1 MEPQKKYRTPDGLP
15 VDIAYFTITSEHLA
29 TRSKSLPK
37 RELKVLLIQRDP
49 KSEAFP
55 SHWAFPGGFSHEH
68 ESLDEAARRELKE
81 ETNVGDESIFME
93 QLRTYYTP
101 GRDPRGWIPSVV
113 YVALLHERCFA
124 NIQAADDAAE
134 ARLFTIEEAL
144 QLPLAFDHREIL
156 EDAIQWVRTKVLTT
170 TVAREFLDEEF
181 TINELYHLISTVVPE
196 FEEDKTNFKRKLIG
210 TQTRQGLLEEAV
222 DRNGEPKF
230 SDEYS
235 QRKAQLY
242 RFTDYQ
248 PKLSIYDSSL

>member
-1 MEPQKKYRTPDGLP
+1 MEPTKKYRTPDGLP
-15 VDIAYFTITSEHLA
+15 VDIAYFTITSEHVA

-37 RELKVLLIQRDP
+37 RELKVLLVERDP
-49 KSEAFP
+49 KSEAYP
-55 SHWAFPGGFSHEH
+55 GHWAFPGGFSIEH

-81 ETNVGDESIFME
+81 ETNVGDDSIFIE

-113 YVALLHERCFA
+113 YVTLLHERYFA
-124 NIQAADDAAE
+124 NMQAADDAAD

-144 QLPLAFDHREIL
+144 QLPLAFDHYQIL
-156 EDAIQWVRTKVLTT
+156 QDAIEWVRMKVLTT
-170 TVAREFLDEEF
+170 TVAKEFLAEEF
-181 TINELYHLISTVVPE
+181 TINELYHLIRTVVPE
-196 FEEDKTNFKRKLIG
+196 FEEDKTNFKRKLIS
-210 TQTRQGLLEEAV
+210 TQTRQGLLKEVV
-222 DRNGEPKF
+222 DENGEPKY

-242 RFTDYQ
+242 RFTDYE